1 VRLAAT
7 AQPVRLREPLAFLR
21 MMVRYWLTIHPL
33 MRADLEDWRAR
44 ATAIPDATLRA
55 DALATLA
62 GERLNTAGAALFASF
77 TGNADPAL
85 LRALIAFQVTWD
97 YVDTLSERP
106 ADDPIANGAQLHA
119 ALVDALTPG
128 GERAD
133 YYRLHAHDDD
143 GGYLAALVDACRDGC
158 ATLPR
163 YAAVGETA
171 RSEASR
177 AAVQGI
183 NHSPADGR
191 EPAMRRWA
199 AEQAHAS
206 DVHWFE
212 LAAAASSSLAIHALL
227 AAAADRT
234 TTPSAAQQI
243 SAAYFPWVCALS
255 TLLDS
260 LVDEADDA
268 GSGEISFIGHYR
280 SRADALGRL
289 RTISERAFAEAR
301 RLPSGEQHAV
311 IIAGMVAMYLSKA
324 SAWTAAAR
332 PLTIAVLRASSLTVL
347 PLLVLMRS
355 WRSIRRN

>member
-1 VRLAAT
+1 M
-7 AQPVRLREPLAFLR
+7 REPLALLR
-21 MMVRYWLTIHPL
+21 MMVRYWLEIHPM
-33 MRADLEDWRAR
+33 MRSDLDGWRER

-62 GERLNTAGAALFASF
+62 GERLNTAGAALFA
-77 TGNADPAL
+77 TLAGAADPAL

-106 ADDPIANGAQLHA
+106 ATDPIANGAQLHA

-133 YYRLHAHDDD
+133 WYRLHAQEDD

-163 YAAVGETA
+163 YEAVGEVA
-171 RSEASR
+171 RSEARR

-183 NHSPADGR
+183 NHSPEVGR
-191 EPAMRRWA
+191 EAAMRRWA
-199 AEQAHAS
+199 ARQAHAG
-206 DVHWFE
+206 DTRWFE

-227 AAAADRT
+227 VAAADRA
-234 TTPSAAQQI
+234 TTPAVAEQI
-243 SAAYFPWVCALS
+243 GAAYFPWICALS

-260 LVDEADDA
+260 LVDQADDA
-268 GSGEISFIGHYR
+268 RSGDISFVALYR
-280 SRADALGRL
+280 SRAEALWRL
-289 RTISERAFAEAR
+289 RSIAARAFAEAR

-311 IIAGMVAMYLSKA
+311 LVAGMVAMYLSKS

-332 PLTIAVLRASSLTVL
+332 PLTIAVLRASSITVL
-347 PLLVLMRS
+347 PLLALMRS
-355 WRSIRRN
+355 WRAVRRD